1 MEERLLL
8 LPELGVDDGEVLLD
22 PPGPGLPL
30 TAQDRVKLFE
40 LAARPSDGRPALA
53 REVIPDK
60 DLVNCE
66 PVNNWT

>member
-53 REVIPDK
+53 
-60 DLVNCE
+60 
-66 PVNNWT
+66 